1 MSDLTDK
8 LVERVRNFL
17 DFEEEE
23 GIGWDVEGHEPLTC
37 EIIQLLEEI
46 AAATGKEQS

>member
-1 MSDLTDK
+1 MSDLTAK

-23 GIGWDVEGHEPLTC
+23 GIGWEVKGHEPLTC
-37 EIIQLLEEI
+37 ELLELLEEI
-46 AAATGKEQS
+46 ETATGKEQS